1 MKLFGV
7 GVCCR
12 VVFGSVRVCFEFR
25 SIPARGK
32 VRERVTSSFG
42 VASCYTNTQRHKH
55 RSVTKVG
62 ARDCFRFQRFSY
74 DRGYTVR
81 NREKEN
87 KKGERK
93 KTEKIDWRRLLSL
106 VCRLCWY
113 YSFFCVKKQKII
125 IWV

>member
-93 KTEKIDWRRLLSL
+93 K
-106 VCRLCWY
+106 
-113 YSFFCVKKQKII
+113 KQRKSIGDGCFR
-125 IWV
+125 